1 MRSTLSDDLQD
12 IGWWLASDGKWYAP
26 DLHPAARPVSAEQA
40 RIAALLDATIGVAQ
54 VRDKVFAQVHD
65 QGRTGTSPSGDRDG
79 AYPGTQYV
87 SADDRSSGQGTG
99 ARHGSDL
106 LPRFRRTDRPNWP
119 FEARSPSEVVT
130 PRPKTRWRPDAQQ
143 EPDTRRPPSRTISG
157 PDRPAPAPSAFGQPP
172 SAVPAPV
179 PPVPRWK
186 PKGPPKP
193 DGPAD
198 DLAKPFARVVI
209 EPEAAPPPAPT
220 ASSATLAPPKPPAQ
234 PAPAPAPPAPMAVVD
249 QSVLPPTARRRP
261 STTRSPAELRQAVA
275 GAVARAA
282 AQGPLIPRGAE
293 ESGAATPK
301 ASEPSAIGPDN
312 RPEATPPPESAGPT
326 DAGQKAPDSY
336 EEFARL
342 TGEHASA
349 GMAPRRRSTRPLA
362 ASAPA
367 AGFADPATAPPD
379 LFSTQPV
386 PTDLEVAPPDS
397 TPPDLAAPGALEPE
411 LHFPG
416 LSNAEDPS
424 WPVGERRSIA
434 RQARKPLPAVLQ
446 AAVASDVAQV
456 DPDAPASQ
464 PVTPKKLPEPAGA
477 PLGGLGASAEASR
490 GPVTGRKPGVL
501 RRYAS
506 AIAIVVVF
514 VAAGGAAA
522 GIAAFRGPIARP
534 ALPTPARDQV
544 AADNVVL
551 RSSDFP
557 TSWHVSRTGITAGS
571 YGVGSGLVTPAI
583 VHSWLTAHQACASDL
598 NSIKA
603 ALTASDRGAT
613 AVATAQATTSD
624 SLGGSW
630 DDGEHRH
637 RPLRPCSGEHGSDRD
652 ALAHQG
658 AGRESMP
665 RSVLGGVPLGRTAA
679 RISRHDGRVAGTDSV
694 PPREPALMGHV
705 DDEYGYRPAHGG
717 PLLFRVRVVRDRSR
731 PGVIRDVVQ
740 ARFTVPGP
748 R

>member
-1 MRSTLSDDLQD
+1 
-12 IGWWLASDGKWYAP
+12 
-26 DLHPAARPVSAEQA
+26 
-40 RIAALLDATIGVAQ
+40 
-54 VRDKVFAQVHD
+54 
-65 QGRTGTSPSGDRDG
+65 
-79 AYPGTQYV
+79 
-87 SADDRSSGQGTG
+87 
-99 ARHGSDL
+99 
-106 LPRFRRTDRPNWP
+106 
-119 FEARSPSEVVT
+119 
-130 PRPKTRWRPDAQQ
+130 
-143 EPDTRRPPSRTISG
+143 
-157 PDRPAPAPSAFGQPP
+157 
-172 SAVPAPV
+172 
-179 PPVPRWK
+179 
-186 PKGPPKP
+186 
-193 DGPAD
+193 
-198 DLAKPFARVVI
+198 
-209 EPEAAPPPAPT
+209 
-220 ASSATLAPPKPPAQ
+220 
-234 PAPAPAPPAPMAVVD
+234 
-249 QSVLPPTARRRP
+249 
-261 STTRSPAELRQAVA
+261 
-275 GAVARAA
+275 
-282 AQGPLIPRGAE
+282 
-293 ESGAATPK
+293 
-301 ASEPSAIGPDN
+301 
-312 RPEATPPPESAGPT
+312 
-326 DAGQKAPDSY
+326 
-336 EEFARL
+336 
-342 TGEHASA
+342 
-349 GMAPRRRSTRPLA
+349 MAPRRRSTRPLA
-362 ASAPA
+362 ASAPG

-446 AAVASDVAQV
+446 AAVASDVTQV

-583 VHSWLTAHQACASDL
+583 VHSWLTADQACASDL

-630 DDGEHRH
+630 EMANIVTVHSVPAQASTDLTAMRSLIKEPGARACLGQFWAASLLAELPPGSHVTTVVSPAQIPFLPENPPSWAMSMTSTATVRH
-637 RPLRPCSGEHGSDRD
+637 M
-652 ALAHQG
+652 A
-658 AGRESMP
+658 
-665 RSVLGGVPLGRTAA
+665 VPFYFEFASFVT
-679 RISRHDGRVAGTDSV
+679 GRVQVSFATSSKLASLSRG
-694 PPREPALMGHV
+694 L
-705 DDEYGYRPAHGG
+705 DES
-717 PLLFRVRVVRDRSR
+717 LLVTLA
-731 PGVIRDVVQ
+731 IR
-740 ARFTVPGP
+740 AERYSS
-748 R
+748 

>member
-1 MRSTLSDDLQD
+1 M
-12 IGWWLASDGKWYAP
+12 
-26 DLHPAARPVSAEQA
+26 
-40 RIAALLDATIGVAQ
+40 
-54 VRDKVFAQVHD
+54 
-65 QGRTGTSPSGDRDG
+65 
-79 AYPGTQYV
+79 
-87 SADDRSSGQGTG
+87 
-99 ARHGSDL
+99 
-106 LPRFRRTDRPNWP
+106 
-119 FEARSPSEVVT
+119 
-130 PRPKTRWRPDAQQ
+130 
-143 EPDTRRPPSRTISG
+143 G
-157 PDRPAPAPSAFGQPP
+157 PD
-172 SAVPAPV
+172 
-179 PPVPRWK
+179 
-186 PKGPPKP
+186 
-193 DGPAD
+193 D
-198 DLAKPFARVVI
+198 
-209 EPEAAPPPAPT
+209 
-220 ASSATLAPPKPPAQ
+220 
-234 PAPAPAPPAPMAVVD
+234 
-249 QSVLPPTARRRP
+249 
-261 STTRSPAELRQAVA
+261 
-275 GAVARAA
+275 
-282 AQGPLIPRGAE
+282 
-293 ESGAATPK
+293 
-301 ASEPSAIGPDN
+301 

-362 ASAPA
+362 ASAPG

-446 AAVASDVAQV
+446 AAVASDVTQV

-613 AVATAQATTSD
+613 AVATAQASTSD

-630 DDGEHRH
+630 TMANIVTVHSVPAQASTDLTAMRSLIKEPGARACLSQFWAASLLAELPPGSHVTTVVSPAQIPFLPENPPSWAMSMTSTATVRH
-637 RPLRPCSGEHGSDRD
+637 I
-652 ALAHQG
+652 A
-658 AGRESMP
+658 
-665 RSVLGGVPLGRTAA
+665 VPFYFEFASFVT
-679 RISRHDGRVAGTDSV
+679 GRVQVSFATSSKLASLSRG
-694 PPREPALMGHV
+694 L
-705 DDEYGYRPAHGG
+705 DES
-717 PLLFRVRVVRDRSR
+717 LLVTLA
-731 PGVIRDVVQ
+731 IR
-740 ARFTVPGP
+740 AERYSS
-748 R
+748 